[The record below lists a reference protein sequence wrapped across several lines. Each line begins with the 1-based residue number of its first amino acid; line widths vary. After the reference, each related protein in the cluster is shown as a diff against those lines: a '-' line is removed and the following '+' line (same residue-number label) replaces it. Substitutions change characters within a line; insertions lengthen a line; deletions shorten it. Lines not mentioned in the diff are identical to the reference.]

1 MQHHTIRDFALLLRL
16 PISWGDGFLRT
27 VPSAESVH
35 LDEVENHTMSFK
47 ICSIGCGDM
56 ATVGHG
62 PAFQKYALENP
73 EVTLVACCD
82 LDSAKAEQ
90 FRRSF
95 GFVRAYTDMDEMLS
109 REKPDAVS
117 LIVPPEITK
126 PLTIKLLRAG
136 IPVILEKPPG
146 LNREETLQLME
157 VAEQTGTPNQ
167 VAFNRRYMPMIQ
179 RFAQLRQGHTD
190 LFWQYDFYRSNRRD
204 ADFSTT
210 SIHGIDTVRF
220 LAGKSYR
227 SVDLHYYPNPQEGDL
242 VPTIALDFEFE
253 DRTYGRITFAPAS
266 GICAE
271 RCTMH
276 GTNEMIY
283 ATLPYRGINGSMDG
297 SGSILVTEK
306 NRIVLREEASE
317 EEFFISNGF
326 YGENAHFFNCI
337 RSGVC
342 PQDDIAS
349 GLQAVEIADCIRNRK
364 SSYEVAL

>member
-1 MQHHTIRDFALLLRL
+1 M
-16 PISWGDGFLRT
+16 G
-27 VPSAESVH
+27 
-35 LDEVENHTMSFK
+35 FK

-73 EVTLVACCD
+73 GVTLAACCD

-90 FRRSF
+90 FCNSFEFARS
-95 GFVRAYTDMDEMLS
+95 YTDMDEMLS

-117 LIVPPEITK
+117 LIVPPAITEQ
-126 PLTIKLLRAG
+126 LTAKLLQAG

-146 LNREETLQLME
+146 LNREQTMRLME

-179 RFAQLRQGHTD
+179 RFQELRQGRED
-190 LFWQYDFYRSNRRD
+190 LFWQYDFYRSNRHD
-204 ADFSTT
+204 KDFSTT

-220 LAGKSYR
+220 LAGKTYR
-227 SVDLHYYPNPQEGDL
+227 HVDFHYHPNPRDSTL
-242 VPTIALDFEFE
+242 VPIIILDFEFI
-253 DRTYGRITFAPAS
+253 DGVRGRITFNPGS

-276 GTNEMIY
+276 GTNQMIY
-283 ATLPYRGINGSMDG
+283 AALPYHGINGSMDG
-297 SGSILVTEK
+297 PGSILVTQN
-306 NRIVLREEASE
+306 NRIVLREEAPE
-317 EEFFISNGF
+317 EEFFVSNGF
-326 YGENAHFFNCI
+326 YRENAHFFDCI
-337 RSGVC
+337 RSGIR
-342 PQDDIAS
+342 PEGDIAS

-364 SSYEVAL
+364 SSYEAIL